1 MRLNQYIAACGLCS
15 RREADRLIR
24 EGQVLVDGIPASLGM
39 SLEGGEKVTVK
50 GRVLSSRA
58 EPVVVAWYK
67 PVGVTCTERDPH
79 AGKVIGDVFRFPVRL
94 TYAGRLDRDS
104 EGLLLMTNDGPL
116 IDAMMRAANGHEKEY
131 IVRVK
136 RRISDA
142 ELHRLETGIFL
153 KELEKKTRPC
163 RVERLGE
170 RTFRIILTQ
179 GLNRQIRRMCRTL
192 GHDVV
197 FLKRVRVLN
206 IQLGS
211 LKPGQQRR
219 IEGEELEELYDLSG
233 CRVPVQEQ
241 PGSRSPQRKEKA
253 QNTVC
258 GIISGIWAVIR
269 IAMVVWFFLNITVLY

>member
-1 MRLNQYIAACGLCS
+1 M
-15 RREADRLIR
+15 
-24 EGQVLVDGIPASLGM
+24 
-39 SLEGGEKVTVK
+39 
-50 GRVLSSRA
+50 
-58 EPVVVAWYK
+58 
-67 PVGVTCTERDPH
+67 
-79 AGKVIGDVFRFPVRL
+79 FRFPVRL

-153 KELEKKTRPC
+153 KELKRKTRPC

-197 FLKRVRVLN
+197 LLKRVRVLN
-206 IQLGS
+206 VQLGAM
-211 LKPGQQRR
+211 KPGQQRR

-233 CRVPVQEQ
+233 GRMPGQEQ
-241 PGSRSPQRKEKA
+241 GTARGPMSAAAKKSRDLKRERKRKDTE
-253 QNTVC
+253 
-258 GIISGIWAVIR
+258 S
-269 IAMVVWFFLNITVLY
+269 